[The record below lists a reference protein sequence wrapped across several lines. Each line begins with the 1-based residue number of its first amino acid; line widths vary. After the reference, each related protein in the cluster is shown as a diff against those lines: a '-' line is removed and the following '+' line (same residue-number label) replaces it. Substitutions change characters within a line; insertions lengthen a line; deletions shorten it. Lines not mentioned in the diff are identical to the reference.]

1 MSEHPEKL
9 NIFFKLGQTI
19 GIVSG
24 AVAAILW
31 MMSLWS
37 PETSFTFNIASTAV
51 VLFMMVLAVII
62 IVASLKAHA
71 TVMIVIFGISFFPI
85 GLYVLGVPHWIQWV
99 GMANIGYLLAGVLIW
114 RFKPV
119 NYGENITSSEQE

>member
-1 MSEHPEKL
+1 MTKNKATTNL
-9 NIFFKLGQTI
+9 FFKLGQFV

-24 AVAAILW
+24 SIAAILW

-37 PETSFTFNIASTAV
+37 PDTSFTFNIGSTAV
-51 VLFMMVLAVII
+51 VLLMVILAIII

-71 TVMIVIFGISFFPI
+71 TVMVVVFGISFFPI
-85 GLYVLGVPHWIQWV
+85 GLYVLGIPHWIQWV
-99 GMANIGYLLAGVLIW
+99 GLANIGYLLASVLIW

-119 NYGENITSSEQE
+119 DFK